1 MIPQA
6 SANQGVTAT
15 LLHSIGAFRDL
26 TPNQLE
32 HLADVMVRK
41 AYAPGEIIF
50 FEGDAAIGLW
60 FVASGQVK
68 IVKQST
74 SGRILSLC
82 ILRNGTCFGSCPLF
96 SQETNPAT
104 AEALT
109 EVTLII
115 LPQRELDDYRRRDAF
130 IAQALLR
137 IYSQRFAH
145 LARLSEGLATWS
157 VGERIND
164 TLLTYA
170 DTIEETQQ
178 VLLTHEKLADLAG
191 TARELVTRHLTRL
204 EHDGVVRVEPGRIT
218 LLSPAS
224 LRTPCQ
230 DQN

>member
-1 MIPQA
+1 MDVQ
-6 SANQGVTAT
+6 SATNADITVA
-15 LLHSIGAFRDL
+15 LLRSIGAFREMS
-26 TPNQLE
+26 PEQLA
-32 HLADVMVRK
+32 HLAGVMLHK
-41 AYAPGEIIF
+41 TYEPGQIIF
-50 FEGDAAIGLW
+50 LDGEASIGLW
-60 FVASGQVK
+60 FVANGQVK
-68 IVKQST
+68 IVKQAM

-82 ILRNGTCFGSCPLF
+82 IMRTGTCFGSCPLF

-109 EVTLII
+109 QVTLVI
-115 LPQRELDDYRRRDAF
+115 LPQRELDYYRKRDPL

-145 LARLSEGLATWS
+145 LARLSEGLATWT

-170 DTIEETQQ
+170 DTVADTSQ

-191 TARELVTRHLTRL
+191 TARELVTRHLTQL
-204 EHDGVVRVEPGRIT
+204 EHDGVVRVEPGKIT
-218 LLSPAS
+218 ILNPAH

-230 DQN
+230 NQD